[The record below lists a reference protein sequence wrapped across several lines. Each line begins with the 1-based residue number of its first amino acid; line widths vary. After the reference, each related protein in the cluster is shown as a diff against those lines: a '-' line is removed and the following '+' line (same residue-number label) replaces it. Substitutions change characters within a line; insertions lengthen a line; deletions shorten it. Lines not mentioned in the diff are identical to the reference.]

1 MDQDVMFV
9 VINIA
14 IILTSNIDTDK
25 PCVHC
30 CAINRTFLEKF
41 LNKLYNSNGVRIL
54 RKIDSWLSKII
65 HSLTMYLLIAQV
77 TIENYVYPKYQL
89 LESQLRSE
97 RVENDFNF
105 TKFVKVRKFH
115 IIAVEHERVF
125 RRWTW

>member
-1 MDQDVMFV
+1 MFV

-25 PCVHC
+25 PCIHY

-41 LNKLYNSNGVRIL
+41 LNKLYKSNGVQIL
-54 RKIDSWLSKII
+54 RKIDSLLSKII
-65 HSLTMYLLIAQV
+65 YSLIMHLLIAQV
-77 TIENYVYPKYQL
+77 IIENYAYPNYQL
-89 LESQLRSE
+89 LESQLWSE
-97 RVENDFNF
+97 LVENDFNF

-115 IIAVEHERVF
+115 IISVEHERVS